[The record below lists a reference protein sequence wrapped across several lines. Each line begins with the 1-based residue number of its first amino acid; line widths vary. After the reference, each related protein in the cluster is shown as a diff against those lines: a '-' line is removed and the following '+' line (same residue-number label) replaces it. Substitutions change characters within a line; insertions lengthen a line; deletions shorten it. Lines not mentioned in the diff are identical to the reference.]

1 MKTLLT
7 LVSCLFLTFV
17 FSQKETL
24 IKQTLLKNINQF
36 RTSKNL
42 GVFESNP
49 KTDSIAYGVYNI
61 FGTVEPMM
69 LMNELGI
76 EKEWAIYHVESFSFS
91 IQKNINNTEKINK
104 HNNDK
109 IDQYTKNYIYDTT
122 LIKNCEWY
130 YKSNFETDEPY
141 LFGVYVVKTNSD
153 DYYETYRIFF
163 ITLKNIPMEYKC
175 FRPIKN

>member
-1 MKTLLT
+1 MKTILT
-7 LVSCLFLTFV
+7 LVSCIFLSFV

-42 GVFESNP
+42 GVFESTP

-76 EKEWAIYHVESFSFS
+76 EKEWAIYHVESFIFS
-91 IQKNINNTEKINK
+91 IQKNINNTEKINEK
-104 HNNDK
+104 EEENNDNL
-109 IDQYTKNYIYDTT
+109 Y
-122 LIKNCEWY
+122 
-130 YKSNFETDEPY
+130 SNF
-141 LFGVYVVKTNSD
+141 VV
-153 DYYETYRIFF
+153 
-163 ITLKNIPMEYKC
+163 
-175 FRPIKN
+175 